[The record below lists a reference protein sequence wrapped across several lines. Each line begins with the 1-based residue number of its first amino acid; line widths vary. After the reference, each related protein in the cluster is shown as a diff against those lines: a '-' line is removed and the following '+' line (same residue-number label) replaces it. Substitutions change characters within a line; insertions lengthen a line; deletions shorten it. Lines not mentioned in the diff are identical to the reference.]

1 MAMELFLVRHG
12 QAKTEAEDPARPLT
26 ESGADAVR
34 SVAAWAVRAGVKVD
48 QIRHSGK
55 RRAGQTAGIIADRL
69 TPAQGVIAVS
79 GLGPNDDVGTIAEA
93 IQGEQQSPMLVG
105 HLPFLSS
112 LTGLLVTGD
121 PSTSVVAFRNAGI
134 VCLTDQEGTWSIK
147 WVMTPDLAK

>member
-1 MAMELFLVRHG
+1 MELFLVQHG
-12 QAKTEAEDPARPLT
+12 QAKTEAEDPTRPLT

-34 SVAAWAVRAGVKVD
+34 SMAAWAARAGVKVD

-55 RRAGQTAGIIADRL
+55 RRAEQTAAILADRL

-79 GLGPNDDVGTIAEA
+79 GLGPNDDVGTISEM
-93 IQGEQQSPMLVG
+93 IQGEQQFPMLVG
-105 HLPFLSS
+105 HLPFLTR

-121 PSTSVVAFRNAGI
+121 ASTSVVAFRNAGI

-147 WVMTPDLAK
+147 WAMTPDLAK